1 MFQSFIYFLQITGI
15 KIIFFIEEPDLKFY
29 HNTENLFASK
39 FLLHDWEQLKLAQ
52 RYILGPCRFS

>member
-29 HNTENLFASK
+29 HNTENLC
-39 FLLHDWEQLKLAQ
+39 LLVNSC
-52 RYILGPCRFS
+52 YMIGSN